1 MVYRGMNMKICYN
14 ILIVK
19 RLCFPVFAGRVAVKT
34 PCPLL
39 FFLSFPP
46 AFSEKVGGQRDSLFR
61 FCEAKM
67 YLWNKTV
74 TRHSLKR
81 KKY

>member
-1 MVYRGMNMKICYN
+1 MLSCIRRSGSCENTMS
-14 ILIVK
+14 LT
-19 RLCFPVFAGRVAVKT
+19 L
-34 PCPLL
+34 
-39 FFLSFPP
+39 FLSFPP

-81 KKY
+81 KILDSLKY